1 MTSALEATMAVRA
14 KFYVAERTQ
23 TTSGDRV
30 VLQAVCRG
38 EDNKQWSKFTPMG
51 RIELSIL
58 NDAAVE
64 QFIVGE
70 EMYVDFTPAPKGQ
83 EG

>member
-1 MTSALEATMAVRA
+1 MTVRA
-14 KFYVAERTQ
+14 KFYVAEKTQ

-38 EDNKQWSKFTPMG
+38 EENKQWSKYTPSG
-51 RIELSIL
+51 RIELSVL
-58 NDAAVE
+58 NEVAVE
-64 QFIVGE
+64 QFVVGD